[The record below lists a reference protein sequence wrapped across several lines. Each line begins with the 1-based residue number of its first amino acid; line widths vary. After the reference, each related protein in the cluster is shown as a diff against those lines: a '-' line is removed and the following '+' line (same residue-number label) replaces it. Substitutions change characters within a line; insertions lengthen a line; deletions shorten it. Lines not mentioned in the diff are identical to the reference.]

1 MAGMKALRLTNP
13 PRIEEVPSPRPG
25 PGGLLIR
32 VHAAGVTPGE
42 TGWYPTTHTKT
53 GALRTAAVPGHEFSG
68 ESIET
73 GQLVFGMNDWFSDG
87 ATAEFCVA
95 PQSAVLPKPSSLTH
109 AEAATVPI
117 AALTAW
123 QGLVD
128 RARIQRGDRVLIHGG
143 AGAVGMFAVQLA
155 RIQGAHVIATAAAR
169 DRGFLSSL
177 GAKQVIDYHASR
189 FEHEI
194 RDIDVLFDTVGG
206 ETLMR
211 SWSLLKPHG
220 RAITIAS
227 SEASA
232 TDDRTKNA
240 FFIVEPNGKQ
250 LAEIALLFDQRHLKT
265 SVAATVSLAD
275 AAEAYAGKT
284 RKRVP
289 GKIVV
294 VVSQ

>member
-1 MAGMKALRLTNP
+1 LHRNRCP
-13 PRIEEVPSPRPG
+13 ISSEY
-25 PGGLLIR
+25 
-32 VHAAGVTPGE
+32 AAGVTPAE
-42 TGWYPTTHTKT
+42 KGWYPTTHTKT
-53 GALRTAAVPGHEFSG
+53 GGLRTAAIPGHEFSG
-68 ESIET
+68 ESVET

-87 ATAEFCVA
+87 ATAEYCVA

-143 AGAVGMFAVQLA
+143 AGAVGIFAVQLA
-155 RIQGAHVIATAAAR
+155 RIQGAHVVATAAAR

-177 GAKQVIDYHASR
+177 GAEQVIDYRASC
-189 FEHEI
+189 FEQEV

-206 ETLMR
+206 ETLAR
-211 SWSLLKPHG
+211 SWSVLKPQG
-220 RAITIAS
+220 RVITIAS

-232 TDDRTKNA
+232 TDDRAKNA
-240 FFIVEPNGKQ
+240 FFIVEPNRKQ
-250 LAEIALLFDQRHLKT
+250 LADIALLFDEQRLKA
-265 SVAATVSLAD
+265 SVAATISLAD
-275 AAEAYAGKT
+275 AAEAYAGKI
-284 RKRVP
+284 RKRGP